1 MTKETNDSNS
11 NVDTRESRKVEFSVI
26 DTTQFG
32 QLPRRHEII
41 TRMYPKVEGQQ
52 QIPPETI
59 TYELWRD
66 KRVPMPMEHAMKFLK
81 EKAFHVFGSD
91 GRRIE
96 PITQI
101 DPSKPLSQLADHEVI
116 ANLNE
121 LSRDALFRR
130 VKVIPGSEDI
140 SHNAKADELVAF
152 LIDWKKRQR
161 KMSQGEAALSEMM
174 TSGQLGG
181 GMTSDMLDTMFPAK
195 RAA

>member
-1 MTKETNDSNS
+1 MSKDTQEGAAG
-11 NVDTRESRKVEFSVI
+11 VDTRETRKPQMFKVL
-26 DTTQFG
+26 DMNQFG
-32 QLPRRHEII
+32 PLPRRHEII
-41 TRMYPKVEGQQ
+41 TKMYPKEEG
-52 QIPPETI
+52 IPPETI

-66 KRVPMPMEHAMKFLK
+66 SSKACEMPLDHAMKFLK
-81 EKAFHVFGSD
+81 EPAFHVFGPD

-130 VKVIPGSEDI
+130 VKVIPGSEGI
-140 SHNAKADELVAF
+140 GANAKAEELVAF
-152 LIDWKKRQR
+152 LIDWKKRQK
-161 KMSQGEAALSEMM
+161 KMSQGEAALADMM
-174 TSGQLGG
+174 TNGQLGG
-181 GMTSDMLDTMFPAK
+181 GMTPEMLSTMFPQR